1 MYRLTS
7 IFLALTLTACGTAK
21 TIVLEPVDTT
31 NKFTQ
36 VKLEENNPTV
46 NVPSKVTEL
55 FRSVIE
61 KGLYEEGPFN
71 PGSELTIVYTF
82 VGVDEGDQFTRWFW
96 GGIGNAGEGT
106 LTVRVRYLDDQ
117 DKELTNTQVEG
128 RIGSGFFGGSFDEA
142 ITKAGEEI
150 VKFTIENFN

>member
-1 MYRLTS
+1 MHRITP
-7 IFLALTLTACGTAK
+7 IFLALILTACGTAK
-21 TIVLEPVDTT
+21 TVVLEPVDTT
-31 NKFTQ
+31 NKFSQ
-36 VKLEENNPTV
+36 VKLVEENPTV
-46 NVPSKVTEL
+46 NVQPKVTEL

-61 KGLYEEGPFN
+61 KGLYEEGPFTL
-71 PGSELTIVYTF
+71 GSELRIVYTF
-82 VGVDEGDQFTRWFW
+82 VGVDEGDQFARWFW

-106 LTVRVRYLDDQ
+106 ITIRVRYLDDQ